1 MKQATRYLNGGYTLR
16 GTYREYFSKI
26 LVVFPV
32 FSARFMPFYTVT
44 SGKNDVISIAGGDS
58 SCTPAEKSK
67 KVICLPSSKQ
77 RTKMFVSL
85 FTRPSDFRL
94 LWLIKEHKICSVFCT
109 VSGHVIANFSLQ
121 YFLFC
126 ALQFQV
132 FTSEQKHRRAV
143 LNKQCL
149 ELSK

>member
-94 LWLIKEHKICSVFCT
+94 LWLIKEHKICSVF
-109 VSGHVIANFSLQ
+109 A
-121 YFLFC
+121 LFRDMLLLTFHC
-126 ALQFQV
+126 SIFC
-132 FTSEQKHRRAV
+132 FV
-143 LNKQCL
+143 L
-149 ELSK
+149 